1 MATAAVIALSNLKFM
16 KELSK
21 NKKFAKLT
29 GG

>member
-1 MATAAVIALSNLKFM
+1 MATVAVIALSNLKFM

-21 NKKFAKLT
+21 NKKFAELT